1 MSVFSI
7 QRKTSPLFHYFKFEW
22 EKEMIRSL
30 LLGLII
36 IGIVG
41 SASFVKPVYAASKA
55 DCSIWLCLPFGF
67 PSGCGDA
74 KRAFKKRVK
83 RSKPPLPELP
93 SCLVKDEGDKSTND
107 NITSVDG
114 TAAYIPSYET
124 CAKWKEYRQNRET
137 SRYCV
142 KWETIPAQI
151 IENTTCRINHK
162 NDRHEKSRTPT
173 NCSQT
178 IRYVRML
185 MDGIAYGE
193 TYYFDNSGNEF
204 KIP

>member
-1 MSVFSI
+1 
-7 QRKTSPLFHYFKFEW
+7 
-22 EKEMIRSL
+22 MIRSL

-41 SASFVKPVYAASKA
+41 SATFVKPVYAASQA

-74 KRAFKKRVK
+74 KKAFKKRIK
-83 RSKPPLPELP
+83 RFKPPLPHLS
-93 SCLVKDEGDKSTND
+93 SCLIKSGGGNQSQEE
-107 NITSVDG
+107 NISSVDG
-114 TAAYIPSYET
+114 KAAWVPEYT
-124 CAKWKEYRQNRET
+124 QCKRWKERRYSDSSR
-137 SRYCV
+137 RYCV
-142 KWETIPAQI
+142 EWKTIPTHVV
-151 IENTTCRINHK
+151 ENTTCRINY
-162 NDRHEKSRTPT
+162 NSDRHERSRTPT

-185 MDGIAYGE
+185 MDGTAYGE